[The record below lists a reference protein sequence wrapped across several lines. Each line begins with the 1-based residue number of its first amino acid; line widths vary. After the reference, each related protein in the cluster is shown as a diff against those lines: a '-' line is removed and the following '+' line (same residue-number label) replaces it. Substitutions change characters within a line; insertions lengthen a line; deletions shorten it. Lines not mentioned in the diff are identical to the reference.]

1 MKQDY
6 EKIINQLDLTKL
18 NKASILITGANGLI
32 GGFLADLFSYLND
45 THNFNIKL
53 TLTSL
58 SKTPNRIQ
66 HLINRDDVTYISSD
80 LSKDNLTLSD
90 IDFCFYCAGYAQPSK
105 FLSQS
110 MTTLLLN
117 SYGVAN
123 TFDTIFKI
131 NPNATCIYLSS
142 SEIYSSSN
150 KTTAHKETDDIVI
163 DINNKRNFYIL
174 GKVNGEMIVNNL
186 RSQGYN
192 AISARVSLC
201 YGPGVLED
209 DSRVLSELV
218 QKSQSSDMSIQLFD
232 DGSAKRRYL
241 HVTDFTLMLLNITLR
256 GTQNVY
262 NICGEEECTIYDLAQ
277 IIGMTA
283 NKKIVKGISNNVVTT
298 SAPNVVWNSLDR
310 YIIEFGKFQFKSL
323 NDGVVEFITWYNT
336 LLNKNKKI

>member
-6 EKIINQLDLTKL
+6 EKIISQIDLSNLT
-18 NKASILITGANGLI
+18 NSNILITGANGLI
-32 GGFLADLFSYLND
+32 GGFLADLFAYLND
-45 THNFNIKL
+45 TYDYNIKL

-58 SKTPNRIQ
+58 SKIPIRIK
-66 HLINRDDVTYISSD
+66 HLLIRNDVTYISTD
-80 LSKDNLTLSD
+80 LSVESVTIKD

-123 TFDTIFKI
+123 TFDNIFLS
-131 NPNATCIYLSS
+131 NPKATCVYLSS
-142 SEIYSSSN
+142 SEIYSASN
-150 KTTAHKETDDIVI
+150 KQTAHTELDNINI
-163 DINNKRNFYIL
+163 DMNNKRNFYIL
-174 GKVNGEMIVNNL
+174 GKVNGELIVNNL

-209 DSRVLSELV
+209 DSRVLSELA
-218 QKSQSSDMSIQLFD
+218 QKAHSLDDVIQLFD

-241 HVTDFTLMLLNITLR
+241 HVTDFTLMLLNIALR

-262 NICGEEECTIYDLAQ
+262 NICGEEECTIYDLAK
-277 IIGMTA
+277 IIGSAT
-283 NKKIVKGISNNVVTT
+283 NKKIVKGTLNNVVAT

-310 YIIEFGKFQFKSL
+310 YTSEFGKFQFKSL
-323 NDGVVEFITWYNT
+323 NTGVIEFITWYNT
-336 LLNKNKKI
+336 ILK

>member
-6 EKIINQLDLTKL
+6 EKIITHLNLTKL
-18 NKASILITGANGLI
+18 KGSNILITGANGLI
-32 GGFLADLFSYLND
+32 GGFLAELFSYLND
-45 THNFNIKL
+45 TYDYNIKL

-58 SKTPNRIQ
+58 SKIPIRIK
-66 HLINRDDVTYISSD
+66 HLLIRNDVTYISTD
-80 LSKDNLTLSD
+80 LSIDSLTIKD

-123 TFDTIFKI
+123 TFDNIFLS
-131 NPNATCIYLSS
+131 NPKATCVYLSS
-142 SEIYSSSN
+142 SEIYSASN
-150 KTTAHKETDDIVI
+150 KQSAHSELDTINI
-163 DINNKRNFYIL
+163 DMINKRNFYIL
-174 GKVNGEMIVNNL
+174 GKVNGELIVNNL
-186 RSQGYN
+186 RNQGYN

-201 YGPGVLED
+201 YGPGVLDD

-218 QKSQSSDMSIQLFD
+218 QKAHSLDNVIQLFD

-262 NICGEEECTIYDLAQ
+262 NICGEEECTIYDLAK
-277 IIGMTA
+277 IIGSAT
-283 NKKIVKGISNNVVTT
+283 NKKIVKGTLNNVVAT

-310 YIIEFGKFQFKSL
+310 YILEFGKFQFKSL
-323 NDGVVEFITWYNT
+323 NAGVIEFITWYNT
-336 LLNKNKKI
+336 ILK

>member
-6 EKIINQLDLTKL
+6 EKIISQIDLSNL
-18 NKASILITGANGLI
+18 INSNILITGANGLI
-32 GGFLADLFSYLND
+32 GGFLADLFTYLND
-45 THNFNIKL
+45 TYDYNIKL

-58 SKTPNRIQ
+58 SKIPIRIK
-66 HLINRDDVTYISSD
+66 HLLIRNDVTYISTD
-80 LSKDNLTLSD
+80 LSVESVTIKD

-123 TFDTIFKI
+123 TFDNIFLS
-131 NPNATCIYLSS
+131 NPKATCVYLSS
-142 SEIYSSSN
+142 SEIYSASD
-150 KTTAHKETDDIVI
+150 KQTAHTELDNINI
-163 DINNKRNFYIL
+163 DMNNKRNFYIL
-174 GKVNGEMIVNNL
+174 GKVNGELIVNNL
-186 RSQGYN
+186 RNQGYN

-209 DSRVLSELV
+209 DSRVLSELA
-218 QKSQSSDMSIQLFD
+218 QKARSLDDVIQLFD

-241 HVTDFTLMLLNITLR
+241 HVTDFTLMLLNIALS

-262 NICGEEECTIYDLAQ
+262 NICGEEECTIYDLAK
-277 IIGMTA
+277 IIGSAT
-283 NKKIVKGISNNVVTT
+283 NKKIVKGTLNNVVAT

-310 YIIEFGKFQFKSL
+310 YTSEFGKFQFKSL
-323 NDGVVEFITWYNT
+323 NTGVIEFITWYNT
-336 LLNKNKKI
+336 ILK

>member
-6 EKIINQLDLTKL
+6 EKIISQIDLSNL
-18 NKASILITGANGLI
+18 INSNILITGANGLI
-32 GGFLADLFSYLND
+32 GGFLADLFTYLND
-45 THNFNIKL
+45 TYDYNIKL

-58 SKTPNRIQ
+58 SKIPIRIK
-66 HLINRDDVTYISSD
+66 HLLIRNDVTYISTD
-80 LSKDNLTLSD
+80 LSVESVTIKD

-123 TFDTIFKI
+123 TFDNIFLS
-131 NPNATCIYLSS
+131 NPKATCVYLSS
-142 SEIYSSSN
+142 SEIYSASD
-150 KTTAHKETDDIVI
+150 KQTAHTELDNINI
-163 DINNKRNFYIL
+163 DMNNKRNFYIL
-174 GKVNGEMIVNNL
+174 GKVNGELIVNNL
-186 RSQGYN
+186 RNQGYN

-209 DSRVLSELV
+209 DSRVLSELA
-218 QKSQSSDMSIQLFD
+218 QKAHSLDDVIQLFD

-241 HVTDFTLMLLNITLR
+241 HVTDFTLMLLNIALR

-262 NICGEEECTIYDLAQ
+262 NICGEEECTIYDLAK
-277 IIGMTA
+277 IIGSAT
-283 NKKIVKGISNNVVTT
+283 NKKIVKGTLNNVVAT

-310 YIIEFGKFQFKSL
+310 YTSEFGKFQFKSL
-323 NDGVVEFITWYNT
+323 NTGVIEFITWYNT
-336 LLNKNKKI
+336 ILK

>member
-6 EKIINQLDLTKL
+6 EKIITQIDLTKL
-18 NKASILITGANGLI
+18 NKSNILITGANGLI
-32 GGFLADLFSYLND
+32 GGFLADLFLYLND
-45 THNFNIKL
+45 TYNFNIKL

-58 SKTPNRIQ
+58 SKTPNRIK
-66 HLINRDDVTYISSD
+66 HLIDRDDVTYISLD
-80 LSKDNLTLSD
+80 LSKDKLTLSD

-123 TFDTIFKI
+123 TFDNIFKI

-142 SEIYSSSN
+142 SEIYSSSS
-150 KTTAHKETDDIVI
+150 KTTAHEENDDIVI
-163 DINNKRNFYIL
+163 NLNNKRNFYIL
-174 GKVNGEMIVNNL
+174 GKVNGETIVNNL
-186 RSQGYN
+186 RLQGYN

-218 QKSQSSDMSIQLFD
+218 QKALGSNDTIQLFD
-232 DGSAKRRYL
+232 DGSARRRYL
-241 HVTDFTLMLLNITLR
+241 HVTDFTSMLLNVALN

-262 NICGEEECTIYDLAQ
+262 NICGEEECTIYELAE
-277 IIGMTA
+277 IIGSTV
-283 NKKIVKGISNNVVTT
+283 NKEIIKGKSNNAVSV
-298 SAPNVVWNSLDR
+298 SAPTIVWNSLDR
-310 YIIEFGKFQFKSL
+310 YKNEFGSFQLKSI
-323 NDGVVEFITWYNT
+323 NDGVVEFITWYET
-336 LLNKNKKI
+336 ILNKD

>member
-1 MKQDY
+1 MKHDY
-6 EKIINQLDLTKL
+6 EKIISQLNLTKL
-18 NKASILITGANGLI
+18 SNANILITGANGLI

-45 THNFNIKL
+45 THDYNIKL

-58 SKTPNRIQ
+58 STIPNRII
-66 HLINRDDVTYISSD
+66 HLLDRDDVTYISTD
-80 LSKDNLTLSD
+80 LSKDNLIVPD

-123 TFDTIFKI
+123 TFESIFNS

-142 SEIYSSSN
+142 SEIYSASD
-150 KTTAHKETDDIVI
+150 KQTAHTESDNINI
-163 DINNKRNFYIL
+163 DLNNKRNFYIL
-174 GKVNGEMIVNNL
+174 GKVNGELIVNNL
-186 RSQGYN
+186 RNQGYN

-218 QKSQSSDMSIQLFD
+218 QKALGSNDTIQLFD

-241 HVTDFTLMLLNITLR
+241 HVTDFTSMLLNIVLN

-262 NICGEEECTIYDLAQ
+262 NICGEEECTIYELAE
-277 IIGMTA
+277 IIGSTV
-283 NKKIVKGISNNVVTT
+283 NKEIIKGKSNNAVSV
-298 SAPNVVWNSLDR
+298 SAPTIVWNSLDR
-310 YIIEFGKFQFKSL
+310 YKNEFGSFQLKSIK
-323 NDGVVEFITWYNT
+323 DGVVEFITWYT
-336 LLNKNKKI
+336 TILNKD